1 MPSPIDHQTKRL
13 SVMQCIAQL
22 FIGTKH
28 IGMFVVCVAMLSV
41 LSTTT
46 ASMAVAQDRLSVE
59 VEDGE
64 QNIEIDANRNATA
77 TRRTGKE
84 RIEAKV
90 ERMHHEDSGSRI
102 EEVRIE
108 GQSKSVKVQPKTIK
122 IKPYQVDTQPENG
135 SLINQGSNRTGK
147 TNRSWSVFKF

>member
-1 MPSPIDHQTKRL
+1 MTFPIHHKFFSTRHVWTL
-13 SVMQCIAQL
+13 AAGLVIL
-22 FIGTKH
+22 VWLGTT
-28 IGMFVVCVAMLSV
+28 
-41 LSTTT
+41 STAT
-46 ASMAVAQDRLSVE
+46 AQDRLP
-59 VEDGE
+59 
-64 QNIEIDANRNATA
+64 IEAIEHDETAQSDATNQHKST
-77 TRRTGKE
+77 K